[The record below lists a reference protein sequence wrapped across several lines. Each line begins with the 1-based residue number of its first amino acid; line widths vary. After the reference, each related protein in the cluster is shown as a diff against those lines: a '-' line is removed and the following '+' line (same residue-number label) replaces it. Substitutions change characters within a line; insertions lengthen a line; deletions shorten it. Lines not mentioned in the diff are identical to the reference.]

1 MFNKTMRDPRNATP
15 STYEGWPVS
24 PPEGWAVNDWRA
36 NRTSAWTN
44 QSIWTPWDMEHD
56 TSIRTPK
63 IFYSRWTYRRKSLGS
78 AITNVFV
85 ATFTMVAAIWKIFS
99 FIAGLVISK
108 VDDLAA
114 SPSELE
120 NEVRELREEIA
131 SIDSRTEVRALQ
143 EEMQRMMRYP
153 ASKYRLSL
161 ADMGDSTLTESL
173 LSSVDHD
180 SKEEAW
186 NGSRDGYDRV

>member
-1 MFNKTMRDPRNATP
+1 MAIPGNGISA
-15 STYEGWPVS
+15 SV
-24 PPEGWAVNDWRA
+24 WAVNEFRA
-36 NRTSAWTN
+36 NRSAGT
-44 QSIWTPWDMEHD
+44 WTPWDMEHD
-56 TSIRTPK
+56 ESFKTPQ
-63 IFYSRWTYRRKSLGS
+63 IFYSRWTYRQKSLGS

-108 VDDLAA
+108 VDGLAA

-120 NEVRELREEIA
+120 KELREAIA
-131 SIDSRTEVRALQ
+131 SIDSRTELEVRALQ

>member
-1 MFNKTMRDPRNATP
+1 IRAIPGSGTSASAWGAN
-15 STYEGWPVS
+15 EL
-24 PPEGWAVNDWRA
+24 RA
-36 NRTSAWTN
+36 NRSAGT
-44 QSIWTPWDMEHD
+44 WTPWDMEHD
-56 TSIRTPK
+56 ESIKTPK
-63 IFYSRWTYRRKSLGS
+63 IFYSRWTYRQKSLGS

-85 ATFTMVAAIWKIFS
+85 ATFTMLAAIWKIFC

-108 VDDLAA
+108 VDDLATP
-114 SPSELE
+114 PSELE
-120 NEVRELREEIA
+120 NEVRELRELMLP
-131 SIDSRTEVRALQ
+131 RTEVRASVQ
-143 EEMQRMMRYP
+143 EEIQRMMRYP